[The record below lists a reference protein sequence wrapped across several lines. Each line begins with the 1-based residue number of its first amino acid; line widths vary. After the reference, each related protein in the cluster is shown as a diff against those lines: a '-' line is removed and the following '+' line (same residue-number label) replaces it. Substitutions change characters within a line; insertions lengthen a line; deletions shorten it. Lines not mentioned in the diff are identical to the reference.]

1 MKWETKVTLIVTAAA
16 CILLTCAGVLYVPL
30 ARARQPSVVRNV
42 QLTNDTDH
50 SVTLMVLRTDRDQ
63 IITRTALPS
72 TPNTAATTTVQLFA
86 GHSSSEFHDAQ
97 FLFVYW
103 SPSGRGHSAL
113 LTGNQLDAS
122 PQPIK
127 LSSFSTGGSP
137 N

>member
-1 MKWETKVTLIVTAAA
+1 MKWETKVALTVAVASSILVT
-16 CILLTCAGVLYVPL
+16 CGGLLYVPL
-30 ARARQPSVVRNV
+30 ARARQPSVVRSV

-50 SVTLMVLRTDRDQ
+50 SVTLMVLRADRDQ
-63 IITRTALPS
+63 IITRITLPRAAD
-72 TPNTAATTTVQLFA
+72 AATTSVQLFA

-103 SPSGRGHSAL
+103 SPSGRGHSTL

-127 LSSFSTGGSP
+127 LSSFSNGGSP